1 MTAPSFSI
9 RGGTYSNVGDSISA
23 IDALLGN
30 YDTRITQLEGN
41 VGGGS
46 TIPTGTGNGL
56 AIGTGSHAEDAT
68 DTAIGTGATVTA
80 DNSVALGAGSVANEA
95 NTVSVGSAGNERRVT
110 NVAAGTRATDA
121 ANVQQMQAGDAAT
134 LQAAN
139 TYTDT
144 RLHTLD
150 SQMSQLQSD
159 VWNRLGEQDQ
169 RIDRK
174 GAMGAAMM
182 NMAINAAG
190 ARSRTRPRGGRRRLA
205 ERRERAVRRLLQ
217 GVRPRD
223 LQPRRRLHQ
232 RRPVGWCRLRHRP
245 LSTDR
250 MITQMQNTTRTL
262 LACAL
267 GAALLAS
274 LTVSAAGNGVAP
286 PMRKFTLPKPAAETS
301 FDRFIVK
308 TRDGIATR
316 SASPSLD
323 AVNAAVA
330 RAGVGGIT
338 TAANNGAT
346 LKVERVRRMAVG
358 ADVFRFSRKL
368 TRTEADA
375 VLAQLRKDATVQYAQ
390 PDYRKQRVD
399 FTPNDTRFNLQWEY
413 THPTTG
419 IHAPTAWDIA
429 RGAGVVVAV
438 IDTGYLD
445 HSDLA
450 ANIVPGYDFIADVQV
465 AGDGDGR
472 DADAHDPGDW
482 IGGDP
487 SSFHGTHVAGTV
499 AAVGNNA
506 LGIAGVAFAA
516 KVQPVRVLGHGGGYT
531 SDIADAITWASGGTV
546 AGVPA
551 NATPAEVL
559 NLSLGGQ
566 GMCSDDPATQAA
578 IDGANARGVTVVV
591 ASGNSNADAANHS
604 PASCKGVITV
614 GATGVDG
621 ARSYY
626 SNFGPTVAISAP
638 GGNASSGSDADDRW
652 IWSLG
657 NSGMQA
663 PDPSP
668 AGDRLDRHD
677 RHVDGQSARRGHRRA
692 DAERGGRRRSLAAD
706 ADAGEASAAVDGD
719 AVHHRAAVQPV
730 AGPGHRE
737 CRGGRARGDVA
748 DSRRQRHGDRQSH
761 RDFDER
767 HRWRCEVVQDRRARG
782 QDEREPAYFRRHRQ
796 RVVVRRARSRADDGE
811 FRSQLG
817 QARQQRNGAAHQSG
831 ARDVLPAR
839 RR

>member
-1 MTAPSFSI
+1 M
-9 RGGTYSNVGDSISA
+9 
-23 IDALLGN
+23 
-30 YDTRITQLEGN
+30 
-41 VGGGS
+41 
-46 TIPTGTGNGL
+46 
-56 AIGTGSHAEDAT
+56 
-68 DTAIGTGATVTA
+68 
-80 DNSVALGAGSVANEA
+80 
-95 NTVSVGSAGNERRVT
+95 NTH
-110 NVAAGTRATDA
+110 
-121 ANVQQMQAGDAAT
+121 M
-134 LQAAN
+134 
-139 TYTDT
+139 
-144 RLHTLD
+144 H
-150 SQMSQLQSD
+150 
-159 VWNRLGEQDQ
+159 
-169 RIDRK
+169 
-174 GAMGAAMM
+174 
-182 NMAINAAG
+182 
-190 ARSRTRPRGGRRRLA
+190 
-205 ERRERAVRRLLQ
+205 
-217 GVRPRD
+217 
-223 LQPRRRLHQ
+223 
-232 RRPVGWCRLRHRP
+232 
-245 LSTDR
+245 
-250 MITQMQNTTRTL
+250 NTTRTL

-267 GAALLAS
+267 GTALLAS
-274 LTVSAAGNGVAP
+274 LTVSAAGTGVAP
-286 PMRKFTLPKPAAETS
+286 PMRKFTLPKPAAETT
-301 FDRFIVK
+301 FDRLIVK

-316 SASPSLD
+316 SALPSLD
-323 AVNAAVA
+323 AINAAVA
-330 RAGVGGIT
+330 RAGIGGIT
-338 TAANNGAT
+338 LAANNGAV

-368 TRTEADA
+368 TRAEADA
-375 VLAQLRKDATVQYAQ
+375 VLAQLRVDATVQYAQ
-390 PDYRKQRVD
+390 PDYRKQRLD
-399 FTPNDTRFNLQWEY
+399 FTPNDTRFNLQWDY

-419 IHAPTAWDIA
+419 IHAPTAWDIT

-445 HSDLA
+445 HSDLN
-450 ANIVPGYDFIADVQV
+450 ANLVPGYDFIADVDV
-465 AGDGDGR
+465 AGDGNGR

-546 AGVPA
+546 AGVPV

-668 AGDRLDRHD
+668 AGGRLIGMIGTSMASP
-677 RHVDGQSARRGHRRA
+677 HV
-692 DAERGGRRRSLAAD
+692 
-706 ADAGEASAAVDGD
+706 AGIVALMQSAAVGAGRSPLTPMQVKQMLQSTATPFTVVPPFNQSQGPGIANAAAAVLAATLPIPADNGTVIANRIATSTSGTAGD
-719 AVHHRAAVQPV
+719 AKLFKLVVPAGRTSVNLRTFGGTGNVSLYVARDRVPTTASFDRSSIKPGNSETVLLTNPV
-730 AGPGHRE
+730 AGTYYLL
-737 CRGGRARGDVA
+737 
-748 DSRRQRHGDRQSH
+748 
-761 RDFDER
+761 
-767 HRWRCEVVQDRRARG
+767 VV
-782 QDEREPAYFRRHRQ
+782 
-796 RVVVRRARSRADDGE
+796 GE
-811 FRSQLG
+811 TAFGNVSVMG
-817 QARQQRNGAAHQSG
+817 
-831 ARDVLPAR
+831 VY
-839 RR
+839 